1 MSNNATKSAGD
12 VRGVLLPLQDAQLL
26 LPNASI
32 AEVVVYQ
39 PPTQIPGAPSWLLG
53 FHDWRKE
60 RVPLVV
66 FETLVERASPVIG
79 NRARIAICKT
89 LGGNPRRPYIGLL
102 LSAMPRLVRVT
113 EEVIVPFDKPEDLG
127 ENVKQQVVINGEAAW
142 IPDLHALEWVVQEA
156 LS

>member
-1 MSNNATKSAGD
+1 MSKKPESAGD

-32 AEVVVYQ
+32 AEVVGYQ
-39 PPTQIPGAPSWLLG
+39 QPAQIPGAPSWLLG
-53 FHDWRKE
+53 FYEWRQE

-66 FETLVERASPVIG
+66 FETLVERASPSVG
-79 NRARIAICKT
+79 HRARIAVCKT

-113 EEVIVPFDKPEDLG
+113 EDVIAPLDKPEDLG
-127 ENVKQQVVINGEAAW
+127 SNVKSQVTVSGETAW
-142 IPDLHALEWVVQEA
+142 IPDLHALEWMVQEA